1 VDRAQRLLAIVQ
13 AQTEIAGAGLDA
25 PALLAL
31 VAERALVMMD
41 ASSAVA
47 ELVEGDGLTVVHV
60 AGSGAAPDG
69 LSERVVAERRTARSA
84 DGAAV
89 AVPIVREAEA
99 LGALTVIA
107 DRAGLLTAVDE
118 ETLGL
123 LADVAAAQL
132 TAVTAAGRTM
142 RDDLTGLGNRRAYDE
157 RLAHE
162 CARRERDGGRLTL
175 VLADVDGLHAINEAH
190 GRVQGDGVLRTVA
203 AVLERWT
210 RAIDGVYRIGGDEF
224 ALVLPGASTEVAQA
238 LIGRISVQLGDAHP
252 LRPSLCFGAGETTS
266 ADARALHASA
276 EAALMRR
283 AAQDDSAVA

>member
-1 VDRAQRLLAIVQ
+1 MDRAQRLLAIVQ
-13 AQTEIAGAGLDA
+13 VQSEIAAAGLDA

-41 ASSAVA
+41 ACSAVA
-47 ELVEGDGLTVVHV
+47 ELVDGEGLTVVHA
-60 AGSGAAPDG
+60 AGNRAVPDG
-69 LSERVVAERRTARSA
+69 LSARVTEERRAARSA
-84 DGAAV
+84 DGTAV
-89 AVPIVREAEA
+89 AVPIVRDGEA

-107 DRAGLLTAVDE
+107 ERAGLLTAVDE

-123 LADVAAAQL
+123 LADVTAAQL
-132 TAVTAAGRTM
+132 TAVTAAGVTI

-175 VLADVDGLHAINEAH
+175 VLADVDGLDAINQAH
-190 GRVQGDGVLRTVA
+190 GRAQGDGVLRTVA

-224 ALVLPGASTEVAQA
+224 ALVLPGASGEVVQA
-238 LIGRISVQLGDAHP
+238 LIGRIAVQLADAHP
-252 LRPSLCFGAGETTS
+252 LRPSLSFGAGETAS
-266 ADARALHASA
+266 DDPRALHASA
-276 EAALMRR
+276 EAALMRG
-283 AAQDDSAVA
+283 AQGDSAAA

>member
-1 VDRAQRLLAIVQ
+1 MDRAQRLLAIVQ

-25 PALLAL
+25 PGVLAL

-41 ASSAVA
+41 ACSAVA
-47 ELVEGDGLTVVHV
+47 ELVNGDRLTVAHV
-60 AGSGAAPDG
+60 AGSGDVPDG
-69 LSERVVAERRTARSA
+69 LSARVLVERRSARST
-84 DGAAV
+84 DGTAV
-89 AVPIVREAEA
+89 AVPIVRDGEA
-99 LGALTVIA
+99 LGVLTAVA

-132 TAVTAAGRTM
+132 TAVTTAVART
-142 RDDLTGLGNRRAYDE
+142 RDDLTGLGNRNAYDE

-162 CARRERDGGRLTL
+162 CARLERNGGALTL
-175 VLADVDGLHAINEAH
+175 VLADVDGLDAINRAH
-190 GRVQGDGVLRTVA
+190 GRTQGDGVLRTVA

-224 ALVLPGASTEVAQA
+224 ALVLPGASPEIAKA
-238 LIGRISVQLGDAHP
+238 LVGRIAAQLADAHP
-252 LRPSLCFGAGETTS
+252 LRPSLTFGTGDTTS

-276 EAALMRR
+276 EAALSHG
-283 AAQDDSAVA
+283 AAQGDSAAA